1 MTWATDNIHRHTDKM
16 TKENTRNTIF
26 FIIIITSNGSAVSHE
41 ESHHRLLSNINITSF
56 HMTGDITLIVIQVP
70 HLPFGCIIISDWA
83 PGCAAQR
90 STEETEA
97 LLLTCQ
103 FL

>member
-1 MTWATDNIHRHTDKM
+1 MK
-16 TKENTRNTIF
+16 KTIF
-26 FIIIITSNGSAVSHE
+26 FIIIIIITNNGSAVSEE

-56 HMTGDITLIVIQVP
+56 HMTGNITLIVIQVP
-70 HLPFGCIIISDWA
+70 HLPWGRCLISDWA

-90 STEETEA
+90 SAEETEE